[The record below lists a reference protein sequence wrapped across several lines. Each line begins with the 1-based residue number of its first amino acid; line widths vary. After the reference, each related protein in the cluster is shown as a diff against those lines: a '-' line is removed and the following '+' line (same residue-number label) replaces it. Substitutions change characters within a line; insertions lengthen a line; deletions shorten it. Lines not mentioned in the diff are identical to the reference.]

1 MDISFLVLGTALALC
16 GLGALM
22 DRNAAKAQRGRRYPR
37 IPR

>member
-1 MDISFLVLGTALALC
+1 MDISFLVIGAALALC

-22 DRNAAKAQRGRRYPR
+22 DRNAAKAPRERRYPR